1 MWLNSSKARVR
12 VFHKTWAFPYHQ
24 NKTISGETTFFV
36 SFYFDWQKR
45 GQILCYNSLPPSIFP
60 THPPQKMELGSRA
73 LDQNVYS
80 IRCWRWK
87 LPKFRLCPKKE
98 WFTFGQ
104 FSVLSKGLTQY
115 HSTFYEF
122 QASHLQWY
130 FSSEGILASAWS
142 RIHIWKGRVGVF
154 WEPIAYKGNAKSKQT
169 YNRTWHQRV
178 NRWAQMMCP
187 RKVKYFRRK
196 GWFQRAT

>member
-1 MWLNSSKARVR
+1 
-12 VFHKTWAFPYHQ
+12 
-24 NKTISGETTFFV
+24 
-36 SFYFDWQKR
+36 
-45 GQILCYNSLPPSIFP
+45 
-60 THPPQKMELGSRA
+60 MELGSRA

-87 LPKFRLCPKKE
+87 LPKFRLCPKRE

-142 RIHIWKGRVGVF
+142 RSIYEKGGLGFSGNQLHTKVTQKTNKHTTAPDIRESIGELRWCAHAKWNTSVERVGSRGPHNVTSLELSALEF
-154 WEPIAYKGNAKSKQT
+154 VKGHLFKPNKIKLIIQVIQAF
-169 YNRTWHQRV
+169 RT
-178 NRWAQMMCP
+178 NL
-187 RKVKYFRRK
+187 VKAFLDNLIYYH
-196 GWFQRAT
+196 

>member
-1 MWLNSSKARVR
+1 MIKLFEGESEGVSQNLGFSIPPELNHLWGREIFRFVLLWLIKA
-12 VFHKTWAFPYHQ
+12 WPD
-24 NKTISGETTFFV
+24 FV
-36 SFYFDWQKR
+36 LQ
-45 GQILCYNSLPPSIFP
+45 LPPLPHLPYPS
-60 THPPQKMELGSRA
+60 PPKEMELGSRA

-104 FSVLSKGLTQY
+104 FSILSKGLTQY
-115 HSTFYEF
+115 HPTFYEF

-142 RIHIWKGRVGVF
+142 RIHIWKGRAGVF
-154 WEPIAYKGNAKSKQT
+154 WEPIAYNGNAKNKQT
-169 YNRTWHQRV
+169 YNRTRHQRV
-178 NRWAQMMCP
+178 NR
-187 RKVKYFRRK
+187 
-196 GWFQRAT
+196 

>member
-1 MWLNSSKARVR
+1 MIKLFEGESEGVSKNLGFSIPLELNHLWGDDIFRFVLLWLTKA
-12 VFHKTWAFPYHQ
+12 WPD
-24 NKTISGETTFFV
+24 FV
-36 SFYFDWQKR
+36 LQ
-45 GQILCYNSLPPSIFP
+45 LPPSPPTFP
-60 THPPQKMELGSRA
+60 THPPKQMELGSRA

-87 LPKFRLCPKKE
+87 LPKFRLCPKRE
-98 WFTFGQ
+98 LFTFGQ

-130 FSSEGILASAWS
+130 FSSEGILASARS

-154 WEPIAYKGNAKSKQT
+154 WEPIAYKGNAKNKQT

>member
-1 MWLNSSKARVR
+1 MIKLFEGESEGVSKNLGFSIPLELNHLWGDDIFRFVLLWLTKAWPDFVLQ
-12 VFHKTWAFPYHQ
+12 FP
-24 NKTISGETTFFV
+24 S
-36 SFYFDWQKR
+36 
-45 GQILCYNSLPPSIFP
+45 PAPIFP

-87 LPKFRLCPKKE
+87 LPKFRLCPKRE

-130 FSSEGILASAWS
+130 FSSEGILASARS

-154 WEPIAYKGNAKSKQT
+154 WEPIAYKGNAKNKQT